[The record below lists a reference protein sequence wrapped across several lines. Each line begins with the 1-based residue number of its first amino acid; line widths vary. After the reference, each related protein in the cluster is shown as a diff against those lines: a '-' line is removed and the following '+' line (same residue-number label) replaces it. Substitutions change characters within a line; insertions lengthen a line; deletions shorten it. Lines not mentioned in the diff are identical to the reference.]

1 MTDDVIVLRPDTGV
15 CPTCGA
21 RLWQI
26 TPVENGR
33 VVVEATLHQC
43 PWCPTASPESPV
55 ETDDEIRAAAVGV
68 VGGVHG
74 GEVAGHRDAP
84 EGGPATSPV
93 PGGAR

>member
-1 MTDDVIVLRPDTGV
+1 MSDDVIVLRPDTGV

-21 RLWQI
+21 RLAQI

-43 PWCPTASPESPV
+43 PWCPTALPEIPAG
-55 ETDDEIRAAAVGV
+55 TDEIRAAAVGV

-74 GEVAGHRDAP
+74 RGGGGFTGAAEDEAP
-84 EGGPATSPV
+84 ASPV
-93 PGGAR
+93 PGGAA